1 MSIIIKDNNIFI
13 HKDNIEVV
21 FPVKI
26 IPLTDRSTS
35 ICHSCPYNCSTQC
48 LDIPIE
54 EICTK
59 LSIDLGEFDW
69 YPEISQEDIKILR
82 RVLKKVLFNV
92 PGIIK
97 KKRIFKRSK
106 P

>member
-1 MSIIIKDNNIFI
+1 MSIIIKDNNIII
-13 HKDNIEVV
+13 HEDNIEVI
-21 FPVKI
+21 FPIKI
-26 IPLTDRSTS
+26 IPPTDRSTS
-35 ICHSCPYNCSTQC
+35 ICACCPYNRSTHC
-48 LDIPIE
+48 LDIPKE
-54 EICTK
+54 EICTN